1 MKKVI
6 FGTALA
12 SMALLSACSSDNEL
26 ANVETTANNAIG
38 FHVVGNKAET
48 RANIIKP
55 GNITDTDFNVFAFT
69 RNADSTDGNFFMGEK
84 ESVLGETGIKINGVK
99 ISYKNNNWDYANASD
114 IHYWPTSTKLNF
126 YAVSPGSYDNLQGYD
141 AVEMN
146 TIYRWEIKN
155 NTKTIIYNAIDEYK
169 GSTDKKN
176 LDVMYAIAPNQTQT
190 EENGGRVKFQFKH
203 ILSQVVF
210 KAKTQLENME
220 VEIKEMK
227 IHNFKIGGTYTLPTV
242 SATESATANAPE
254 GTWALTESPISTLKW
269 GAFTVVKDK
278 AINVKSNGADISE
291 KAPMLFVPQKLS
303 NPWQTNA
310 TTPKTKAD
318 ADTDHESYLEITCKI
333 KQADV
338 YVFGSESKYETLYV
352 PFGTEWQIGKRHI
365 YTLIFGGG
373 YDDHGQPIL
382 KPINFDAET
391 SDWVDD
397 TKNNNNGNDIN
408 IDK

>member
-26 ANVETTANNAIG
+26 ANVGTTANNAIG

-48 RANIIKP
+48 RATIIDNK
-55 GNITDTDFNVFAFT
+55 NITGTDFNVFAFT
-69 RNADSTDGNFFMGEK
+69 RNADGTDGNFFMGEK

-126 YAVSPGSYDNLQGYD
+126 YAVSPGSYDNLKGYD

-146 TIYRWEIKN
+146 TIYKWEIKN

-227 IHNFKIGGTYTLPTV
+227 IHNFKIGGTYTLPTA
-242 SATESATANAPE
+242 SATE
-254 GTWALTESPISTLKW
+254 GTWALTEPTIPTLKW

-278 AINVKSNGADISE
+278 AIKVTSNGADISVD
-291 KAPMLFVPQKLS
+291 APMLFVPQTLVAWKTS
-303 NPWQTNA
+303 S
-310 TTPKTKAD
+310 TTAKPKAD
-318 ADTDHESYLEITCKI
+318 ADTSGEAYLEITCKI
-333 KQADV
+333 KQKDE
-338 YVFGSESKYETLYV
+338 YVFGSQDDDGYKTLYV
-352 PFGTEWQIGKRHI
+352 PFGPTWEMGKRHI

-373 YDDHGQPIL
+373 YDEHGQPIL

-391 SDWVDD
+391 SDWVEDS
-397 TKNNNNGNDIN
+397 KNNNNGNDIN